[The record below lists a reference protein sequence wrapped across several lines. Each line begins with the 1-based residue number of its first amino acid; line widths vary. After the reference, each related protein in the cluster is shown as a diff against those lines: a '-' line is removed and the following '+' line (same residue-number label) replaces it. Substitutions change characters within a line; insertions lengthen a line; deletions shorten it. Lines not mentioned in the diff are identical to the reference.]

1 MKEDKDSK
9 KVEIKLTPAEK
20 RVKRKL
26 FFGLIVISV
35 LVTVIYLGLVTYQ
48 RKIADSENIT
58 LTVDE
63 IEEYSEEEYN
73 KDTFN
78 VDFDT
83 LSKEDKE
90 KYDNINSMKLNL
102 YELNQER
109 IKSDIMTLLNVDTED
124 DNSKARLNL
133 KYDENFYDNYMSNFE
148 DYKIPNLEELDIHY
162 AGVSFD
168 NDVVCKYFVICS
180 AISNEGNNFYSLR
193 INIDYR
199 NGVLTRFSVNKQE
212 G

>member
-1 MKEDKDSK
+1 MKEIKNECTNK
-9 KVEIKLTPAEK
+9 EKLTSAEK
-20 RVKRKL
+20 RVKRRL
-26 FFGLIVISV
+26 FLGLIVISAF
-35 LVTVIYLGLVTYQ
+35 VTVLYLGLVTYQ
-48 RKIADSENIT
+48 KNKVDSEKMS

-63 IEEYSEEEYN
+63 VEEYSEEEYS

-78 VDFDT
+78 VDFET

-102 YELNQER
+102 YELNRER
-109 IKSDIMTLLNVDTED
+109 VKLDIMTLLNVDTED
-124 DNSKARLNL
+124 DNSKARLKL

-148 DYKIPNLEELDIHY
+148 DYKIPKLEELDIQY

-168 NDVVCKYFVICS
+168 NDVTCKYFVICS
-180 AISNEGNNFYSLR
+180 AISNEGNNYYSLR
-193 INIDYR
+193 VNIDYK
-199 NGVLTRFSVNKQE
+199 NGVLTRFNVNKQE

>member
-48 RKIADSENIT
+48 RKIADSENMSP
-58 LTVDE
+58 TVDE

-78 VDFDT
+78 IDFDT
-83 LSKEDKE
+83 LHE
-90 KYDNINSMKLNL
+90 
-102 YELNQER
+102 
-109 IKSDIMTLLNVDTED
+109 V
-124 DNSKARLNL
+124 
-133 KYDENFYDNYMSNFE
+133 
-148 DYKIPNLEELDIHY
+148 
-162 AGVSFD
+162 G
-168 NDVVCKYFVICS
+168 
-180 AISNEGNNFYSLR
+180 
-193 INIDYR
+193 
-199 NGVLTRFSVNKQE
+199 
-212 G
+212 

>member
-1 MKEDKDSK
+1 MKEIKNEDINK
-9 KVEIKLTPAEK
+9 EKLTKAEK
-20 RVKRKL
+20 RVKRRL
-26 FFGLIVISV
+26 FLGLIIISV
-35 LVTVIYLGLVTYQ
+35 LVTVVYLGLVTHQ
-48 RKIADSENIT
+48 RKKVDSEKMS

-63 IEEYSEEEYN
+63 VEEYSEEEYN

-102 YELNQER
+102 YELNRER
-109 IKSDIMTLLNVDTED
+109 VKLDIMTLLNVDTED

-148 DYKIPNLEELDIHY
+148 DYKIPNLEELDIQY

-168 NDVVCKYFVICS
+168 NDIICKYFVICS
-180 AISNEGNNFYSLR
+180 AISNEGNNYYSLR
-193 INIDYR
+193 VNIDYK
-199 NGVLTRFSVNKQE
+199 NGVLTRFNVNKQE